1 MSKHN
6 LTLVLIFTLIL
17 TSISACNLLVSKGE
31 AIQKICSMAG
41 SEYTIFECNNNE
53 FNAKYL
59 AMNTDPNSADF
70 LYYYYDNKGNEIVAC
85 GGESPQKLEKCTP
98 LFKIDCKKELVIC
111 AVD

>member
-1 MSKHN
+1 MAN
-6 LTLVLIFTLIL
+6 FYIALIFIVLLIFV
-17 TSISACNLLVSKGE
+17 TACNSFVSE
-31 AIQKICSMAG
+31 NRSIQQICSMAG
-41 SEYTIFECNNNE
+41 LEYTVFECDNNE
-53 FNAKYL
+53 LNVEYM

-85 GGESPQKLEKCTP
+85 GGESPQNLEKCTP